1 MSIFLLSPGDL
12 LKVANDTAVDIKAA
26 AGELS
31 VSSPGEA
38 AVRRLRPGAVAR
50 VQAKATAMVL
60 ALTESRVE
68 FPEAARVVYTLWR
81 SGELPARGQ
90 G

>member
-1 MSIFLLSPGDL
+1 MSIFLLSPGDRL
-12 LKVANDTAVDIKAA
+12 RVANDTAVDIKAA

-38 AVRRLRPGAVAR
+38 AARRRRARAGAR
-50 VQAKATAMVL
+50 VQAKSTAKVL

-68 FPEAARVVYTLWR
+68 FPEAARVV
-81 SGELPARGQ
+81 
-90 G
+90 